1 MHPGVEVWICGLEQA
16 SELAGRYLPL
26 LSADEVERA
35 GRFKLDQLRHAYILG
50 RGMTRLI
57 LARRID
63 VDPRAI
69 RFQYSTYGKPSLEG
83 SQAWHF
89 NASDTSSLL
98 VCALTEAAPIGVDI
112 EQVRPMPDAANMA
125 KQFFSAAEAQRVL
138 SAPPESVATLFF
150 EIWTRKEAF
159 LKATGTGLSR
169 DLHGFTV
176 SSGAGEIPRLE
187 LIEEPADDPAL
198 WSLRAFVPAESYVG
212 ALAVRAPIGE
222 VSLRTIDPAAV
233 RL

>member
-1 MHPGVEVWICGLEQA
+1 MHPGVEVSVCSLEQA
-16 SELAGRYLPL
+16 GELAGRYLPL

-35 GRFKLDQLRHAYILG
+35 GRFKLDHLRHAYILG

-83 SQAWHF
+83 AQGWHF
-89 NASDTSSLL
+89 NASNTRSLL

-112 EQVRPMPDAANMA
+112 EQVRPMPDACDIAER
-125 KQFFSAAEAQRVL
+125 FFSAAEAQRVL

-176 SSGAGEIPRLE
+176 SAGTGEIPRLE
-187 LIEEPADDPAL
+187 HIEKPDDDPAL

-222 VSLRTIDPAAV
+222 VSLRTINPGAV
-233 RL
+233 QL

>member
-1 MHPGVEVWICGLEQA
+1 
-16 SELAGRYLPL
+16 
-26 LSADEVERA
+26 
-35 GRFKLDQLRHAYILG
+35 
-50 RGMTRLI
+50 
-57 LARRID
+57 
-63 VDPRAI
+63 
-69 RFQYSTYGKPSLEG
+69 
-83 SQAWHF
+83 
-89 NASDTSSLL
+89 
-98 VCALTEAAPIGVDI
+98 
-112 EQVRPMPDAANMA
+112 